1 MDDLTLLK
9 GQYPKKDWYWRII
22 KFSNRGS
29 RDKADNFQLSKNIR
43 EFFDEVNMDSS
54 TEIEKIEYL
63 NDSDKFTDVFITY
76 RHKLSEE
83 ELEDI
88 NKHNEKF
95 FEKRIESAKDSSE
108 KEDLPNEIARNL
120 WILREILNESPY
132 GFAWRTRIKESDIK
146 DVESGKMGITDEM
159 LRAIKERFPSI
170 SIKTFTNGERED
182 F

>member
-9 GQYPKKDWYWRII
+9 GQLPKKDWYWGIS

-29 RDKADNFQLSKNIR
+29 RCKPCNSRLNADIEDFLR
-43 EFFDEVNMDSS
+43 RVNMNPSK
-54 TEIEKIEYL
+54 EIKNIEYL
-63 NDSDKFTDVFITY
+63 TDDDGCTDIFITY
-76 RHKLSEE
+76 RYKLSEE

-88 NKHNEKF
+88 NIHNEKF
-95 FEKRIESAKDSSE
+95 FERHIESAKGRSE
-108 KEDLPNEIARNL
+108 EEDFPNEIAKNL
-120 WILREILNESPY
+120 RILRAILNESPY